1 MEAFRRRAF
10 ASFNTEQFIFSLLL
24 EEMLRVNLLFCFI
37 YGLAEASIKLP
48 EHQFVMRNQV
58 KLNPYL

>member
-1 MEAFRRRAF
+1 
-10 ASFNTEQFIFSLLL
+10 
-24 EEMLRVNLLFCFI
+24 MLRVNLLFCFI